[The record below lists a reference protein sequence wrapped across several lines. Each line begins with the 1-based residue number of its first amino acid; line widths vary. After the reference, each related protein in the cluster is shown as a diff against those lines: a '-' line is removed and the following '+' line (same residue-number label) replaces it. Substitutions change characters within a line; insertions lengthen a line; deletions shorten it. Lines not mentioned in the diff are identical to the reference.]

1 MKGYIAFSKKEVLE
15 GIRTYR
21 ALILAAVFFL
31 FGMLSPLTA
40 KLMPEIFKSL
50 ALDGIVITIPEPTAL
65 DAYAQLFKNT
75 SQMGL
80 LVLLLV
86 FSGMLSGEI
95 SKGTLIHMLTKGLSR
110 NAVILAKYSVSL
122 AFWTIGLA
130 LAALTTYGYTF
141 YLFGSG
147 NLPNLFF
154 AVFCLWLFG
163 ALLLALILLSSSIVP
178 GNFGGL
184 TLTSM
189 LVVLMMIAD
198 VFPLLHKF
206 NPIALSSQNVALL
219 AQTTSVGDLMPI
231 VGITI
236 LLILGSLGG
245 SMLCFSKVKL

>member
-21 ALILAAVFFL
+21 VLILAAVFFL

-130 LAALTTYGYTF
+130 LAALTTYGYTA
-141 YLFGSG
+141 YLFSSG
-147 NLPNLFF
+147 NMPNLFF
-154 AVFCLWLFG
+154 AIFCLWLFG

-189 LVVLMMIAD
+189 LVVIMMIAD

-219 AQTTSVGDLMPI
+219 SQTASVGDLLPI

-236 LLILGSLGG
+236 LLILGSLVG